1 VLIDATAVPAERG
14 GVGRYVESL
23 VAALDADGARIS
35 VVCQRRDTELFGAL
49 APHSRVVPAG
59 ESVATRTS
67 RLAWEQTRLPSLAR
81 RLGVHVVHSPHY
93 TTPLGNPV
101 ASVVTLHDA
110 TFFTDVNLH
119 SSIKAGFFRWW
130 TRTSLR
136 RADLCVVPSIAT
148 ADELVRVAAAD
159 SRVLHVAY
167 HGVDNARFHPP
178 TPAEIAAV
186 RTALDLGGAPYVA
199 FLGALEPRKNVPA
212 LIRGFAQ
219 MRPGGRTDSPALVLA
234 GQPGWDARVERA
246 LDSVPH
252 WIRVIR
258 AGYLPF
264 EHLAGF
270 LGGAV
275 VVAYPSLGEGFGLPV
290 LEAMACGACV
300 LTSRRLS
307 LPEVGGDAVA
317 YCAVG
322 ASDVA
327 AALGELLDDP
337 ARRATLAAAAQR
349 RAKDFSWAASAVRH
363 REVYARASL
372 LHRRGR

>member
-1 VLIDATAVPAERG
+1 
-14 GVGRYVESL
+14 
-23 VAALDADGARIS
+23 
-35 VVCQRRDTELFGAL
+35 
-49 APHSRVVPAG
+49 
-59 ESVATRTS
+59 
-67 RLAWEQTRLPSLAR
+67 
-81 RLGVHVVHSPHY
+81 
-93 TTPLGNPV
+93 
-101 ASVVTLHDA
+101 VTLHDA